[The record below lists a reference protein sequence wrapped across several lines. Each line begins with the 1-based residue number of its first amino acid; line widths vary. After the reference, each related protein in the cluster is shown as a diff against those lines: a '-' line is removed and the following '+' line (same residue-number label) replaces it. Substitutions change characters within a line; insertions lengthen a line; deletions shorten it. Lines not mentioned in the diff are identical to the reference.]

1 MASSNLLFESTGQ
14 LLLEDGSLFQLT
26 AEFDEPDPVPE
37 VVSDVVF
44 GGRKQIH
51 KQAIPISIRVQI
63 KSKLHVKNTV
73 KLSILSRVFIQ
84 YILNIPIISSLL
96 SIPSTQLK
104 LESRHQVK
112 QKESVSIKGKQS
124 YAEFYK
130 TIQQLEEMMA

>member
-37 VVSDVVF
+37 VAQYITF
-44 GGRKQIH
+44 GGLRQIR
-51 KQAIPISIRVQI
+51 KQAIPISIRVKI
-63 KSKLHVKNTV
+63 HSKLHVKNTTT
-73 KLSILSRVFIQ
+73 LSILSRVFIPS
-84 YILNIPIISSLL
+84 ILKIPIISSLL
-96 SIPSTQLK
+96 SIPLTQLK
-104 LESRHQVK
+104 LSSKLQVK

-130 TIQQLEEMMA
+130 TVQQLEEMMA